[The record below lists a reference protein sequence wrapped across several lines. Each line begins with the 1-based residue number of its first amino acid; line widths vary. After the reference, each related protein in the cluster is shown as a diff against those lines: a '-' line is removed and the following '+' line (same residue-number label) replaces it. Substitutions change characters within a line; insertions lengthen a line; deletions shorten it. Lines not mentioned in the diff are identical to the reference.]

1 MVVAPK
7 GLELWSWATLPTH
20 ILRVFVCEIALH
32 AGCLQHTSL
41 NREQQEQLGDALS
54 SSVLRLSDR

>member
-7 GLELWSWATLPTH
+7 GLELWSWATLLTH

-32 AGCLQHTSL
+32 AGFLHTSL
-41 NREQQEQLGDALS
+41 NREQQEQLGDALI